1 LRDSNSPSDYSSGE
15 CPDFSP
21 TCSELTSDKIQEL
34 ENMVTCCNICGF
46 CGPKT
51 ADGYCKNKVTGP
63 HMTMYGKRK
72 RSMVLN
78 PDVELPTPDFYKGVF
93 TQYNENEG
101 NSTQPSYK
109 DEYGQ
114 VFVGRYDPNKSFVKG
129 RTTAD
134 IEHAENQHIHHKDCK
149 CVICTIGGIVLIDED
164 GNPTGN
170 TASDPGGVGSSFELP
185 YENSLFHLDAKR
197 IYEGL
202 DNYIETNGIGHN
214 DSEVIDPELAERLL
228 RKLGKRILYPKPS
241 FDHGHRPCPK
251 CNTDGHRRSGL
262 TGESPVKIE
271 DRELVKV
278 DTEIPN
284 TCECG
289 ICGKCEN
296 GIPISTVA
304 QRNGTCNTCP
314 NSWEKGDKIFWL
326 KPDRASIFCSDR
338 DCKGFIRKTIS
349 KVTSEALMPY
359 SAFVKSSDY
368 RMHTPYNPQ
377 IEILSDPAFY
387 TSGGKLRKLKTNDGH
402 EAIDTND
409 VNKNYSRIGNNGAG
423 HHRRSAHNVQMHIVN
438 DKIVFDVDHVPKDC
452 PCQRYN
458 DPFFTGVF
466 DDEEVHIA
474 YIKESLKHHPKLLT
488 KHYGVDVK
496 EVTFLAK
503 DDEGVMRMH
512 TTHVSDSDTPMSV
525 PWRLKTMAGLPLWMQ
540 SETVVEILDTE
551 YSPFGKPEWDYS
563 KPHIGLPYVDP
574 LLGPMVSR
582 TDKKYLKKLKAK
594 NSFESNE
601 PLDGLASNNQRLNIF
616 GPHGIVLPDW
626 ITYRFAFDNA
636 EKLGYGKVS
645 KTLPRNVQDVKDR
658 LAIEVWNHEHSKL
671 HQEPFK
677 TEWCDECNAFYRHQ
691 EYFDATQVEGKIEP
705 ELNTIVMFNESSTT
719 VTPSKMVFDENG
731 DYVNRSPFYVGIVG
745 SAKDKEM
752 SFTPIGEVQRV
763 LTKVI
768 TDLRNQHGKRLVI
781 TSGGAEYVDTY
792 AVDIAESLGVKTLV
806 YEADIQL
813 DYRENRGD
821 WDPVSRKYKNK
832 RQIQMPR
839 WKDGKYRHD
848 LGRVEVGFR
857 TRNLRIA
864 NKVQHIVVVAIQPG
878 TGMCAPTEW
887 QGPRQGLART
897 IRCIHCNGEHYTT
910 AGCWTAI
917 KAKAL
922 NGATVETIEIPD
934 GGVETHTICFPSK
947 WSGTCKACNTSWEK
961 GIPIFWQRTEEGVP
975 SITCSD
981 RDCFVKQ
988 GGEPRMVV

>member
-1 LRDSNSPSDYSSGE
+1 
-15 CPDFSP
+15 
-21 TCSELTSDKIQEL
+21 
-34 ENMVTCCNICGF
+34 MVTCCELCGF

-51 ADGYCKNKVTGP
+51 ADGYCNNKVTGP
-63 HMTMYGKRK
+63 HMTMFGKRK
-72 RSMVLN
+72 RSMVFN
-78 PDVELPTPDFYKGVF
+78 PDYEVVTPDTAFVE
-93 TQYNENEG
+93 YNENEG
-101 NSTQPSYK
+101 SSTQPSYK
-109 DEYGQ
+109 DEHGQ

-129 RTTAD
+129 RKTAD
-134 IEHAENQHIHHKDCK
+134 IEHAENKHIHKFGCR

-164 GNPTGN
+164 GKPTGN
-170 TASDPGGVGSSFELP
+170 TASDPGGVGNSFEMSH
-185 YENSLFHLDAKR
+185 ENNLFHLDAKR

-202 DNYIETNGIGHN
+202 DNYIETNGIGHSN
-214 DSEVIDPELAERLL
+214 YEVIDPELAERLL
-228 RKLGKRILYPKPS
+228 RKLGNRILYPKPS
-241 FDHGHRPCPK
+241 FEHGHKPCPK
-251 CNTDGHRRSGL
+251 CNTDGHRRRGL
-262 TGESPVKIE
+262 TGESPVSTQ
-271 DRELVKV
+271 DRALVKV
-278 DTEIPN
+278 DTKIPN

-296 GIPISTVA
+296 G
-304 QRNGTCNTCP
+304 
-314 NSWEKGDKIFWL
+314 
-326 KPDRASIFCSDR
+326 
-338 DCKGFIRKTIS
+338 KTIF

-359 SAFVKSSDY
+359 SSFVKSSDY

-387 TSGGKLRKLKTNDGH
+387 TSGGKLRKLKTPDGH
-402 EAIDTND
+402 EAINTND

-423 HHRRSAHNVQMHIVN
+423 HHQRSAHNVQMHIVN
-438 DKIVFDVDHVPKDC
+438 DKIVFDVDHVAKDC
-452 PCQRYN
+452 PCQLN
-458 DPFFTGVF
+458 SDPFFRGVKSPMQYGMQLQE
-466 DDEEVHIA
+466 DKHIA
-474 YIKESLKHHPKLLT
+474 DIKESLRHHPKMLT
-488 KHYGVDVK
+488 EHYGVDVK

-503 DDEGVMRMH
+503 DDEGVVRMH

-540 SETVVEILDTE
+540 SKTVVEILDTE

-563 KPHIGLPYVDP
+563 KPHIGLPYIDP
-574 LLGPMVSR
+574 LLGPMVLR
-582 TDKKYLKKLKAK
+582 TDKKYLKKLKVK

-636 EKLGYGKVS
+636 EKLGYGKLS
-645 KTLPRNVQDVKDR
+645 KTTPRNVQDVKDR

-671 HQEPFK
+671 HQKPFSEKLDVCHECLSTFIHVPGGKMDTPGGAPLLVTEHDKIDLSSPIFNKEYVEVK
-677 TEWCDECNAFYRHQ
+677 TPMATPWRLVKKYRSIWNNVVPIK
-691 EYFDATQVEGKIEP
+691 FDK
-705 ELNTIVMFNESSTT
+705 
-719 VTPSKMVFDENG
+719 NG
-731 DYVNRSPFYVGIVG
+731 EHVNRHAIYVAIVG

-768 TDLRNQHGKRLVI
+768 TDLRNQHDKKLVI
-781 TSGGAEYVDTY
+781 VSGGAEYVDTY

-813 DYRENRGD
+813 DNRETRGD
-821 WDPVSRKYKNK
+821 WDPVSRNYKNK
-832 RQIQMPR
+832 RHIQMPR

-934 GGVETHTICFPSK
+934 GGVESHTICFPSK
-947 WSGTCKACNTSWEK
+947 WKGTCKACNTRWVE
-961 GIPIFWQRTEEGVP
+961 GTPIFWARTGEGIP

-988 GGEPRMVV
+988 GGQPRMVV

>member
-1 LRDSNSPSDYSSGE
+1 
-15 CPDFSP
+15 
-21 TCSELTSDKIQEL
+21 
-34 ENMVTCCNICGF
+34 MVTCCNICGF

-51 ADGYCKNKVTGP
+51 ADGYCNNKVTGP
-63 HMTMYGKRK
+63 HKTMFGKRI

-78 PDVELPTPDFYKGVF
+78 PDYEVVTPDTEFVE
-93 TQYNENEG
+93 YNENEG

-134 IEHAENQHIHHKDCK
+134 IQHAENQHIHKNGCR
-149 CVICTIGGIVLIDED
+149 CVICTIGGIVQIDED

-185 YENSLFHLDAKR
+185 YESSLFHLDEKR
-197 IYEGL
+197 IYAGL
-202 DNYIETNGIGHN
+202 DNYIETNGIGVN

-228 RKLGKRILYPKPS
+228 RKLGNRILYPKPS
-241 FDHGHRPCPK
+241 FEHGHKPCPK
-251 CNTDGHRRSGL
+251 CNTDGHRRRGL
-262 TGESPVKIE
+262 TGESPVSTQ
-271 DRELVKV
+271 DRTLVKV
-278 DTEIPN
+278 DTKIPN

-296 GIPISTVA
+296 GLPISTVT
-304 QRNGTCNTCP
+304 QRKGTCNTCP

-326 KPDRASIFCSDR
+326 KTPDGATITCSDR

-368 RMHTPYNPQ
+368 RMHTSFKPQ
-377 IEILSDPAFY
+377 IEILSDPTFY
-387 TSGGKLRKLKTNDGH
+387 TPGGKLRKLKTTDGH
-402 EAIDTND
+402 EAINTND

-423 HHRRSAHNVQMHIVN
+423 HHQRSAHNVQMHIVN
-438 DKIVFDVDHVPKDC
+438 DKIVFGKPDVDHQAIDC
-452 PCQRYN
+452 PCQLNN
-458 DPFFTGVF
+458 DPFFRGVKTPKQYGMLLQE
-466 DDEEVHIA
+466 DKHIA
-474 YIKESLKHHPKLLT
+474 DIKESLRHHPKLLT

-563 KPHIGLPYVDP
+563 KPHIGLPYIDP

-582 TDKKYLKKLKAK
+582 TDKKYLKKLKVQQ
-594 NSFESNE
+594 SFESNE

-671 HQEPFK
+671 HQTPF
-677 TEWCDECNAFYRHQ
+677 TEKLDICHECLSTFTHMPG
-691 EYFDATQVEGKIEP
+691 GK
-705 ELNTIVMFNESSTT
+705 MD
-719 VTPSKMVFDENG
+719 TP
-731 DYVNRSPFYVGIVG
+731 
-745 SAKDKEM
+745 
-752 SFTPIGEVQRV
+752 
-763 LTKVI
+763 
-768 TDLRNQHGKRLVI
+768 
-781 TSGGAEYVDTY
+781 GGAP
-792 AVDIAESLGVKTLV
+792 LLV
-806 YEADIQL
+806 TE
-813 DYRENRGD
+813 
-821 WDPVSRKYKNK
+821 
-832 RQIQMPR
+832 
-839 WKDGKYRHD
+839 HD
-848 LGRVEVGFR
+848 MIDL
-857 TRNLRIA
+857 
-864 NKVQHIVVVAIQPG
+864 
-878 TGMCAPTEW
+878 
-887 QGPRQGLART
+887 
-897 IRCIHCNGEHYTT
+897 
-910 AGCWTAI
+910 
-917 KAKAL
+917 
-922 NGATVETIEIPD
+922 
-934 GGVETHTICFPSK
+934 S
-947 WSGTCKACNTSWEK
+947 S
-961 GIPIFWQRTEEGVP
+961 PIF
-975 SITCSD
+975 D
-981 RDCFVKQ
+981 REYWR
-988 GGEPRMVV
+988 G